1 MRVYAVLGLSVLALT
16 ACSKKDDKV
25 AAATGDAA
33 PAAGNAPVPGPM
45 AAPKRKPGLWSQTVS
60 SDGSSQTM
68 KLCLDAATEA
78 KLSVWGGQA
87 TADMCAKNTFVRTPT
102 GFTFDSVCDMGAAG
116 NITTKGVGTGNFD
129 TRYEIK
135 ATSVT
140 TGSSMAQ
147 ANGTHEMTI
156 TGTWDGACP
165 AGMKPGDM
173 SLPGGVTMNINDI
186 AAMKK

>member
-1 MRVYAVLGLSVLALT
+1 MRVYAVLGLSLLALT

-25 AAATGDAA
+25 AAATGDAG
-33 PAAGNAPVPGPM
+33 PAAGAAPVSGPM
-45 AAPKRKPGLWSQTVS
+45 AAPKRKPGLWSQTVAS
-60 SDGSSQTM
+60 EGNSQTI

-78 KLSVWGGQA
+78 KLSVWGAQA
-87 TADMCAKNTFVRTPT
+87 GSEACAQNTFMRTAT
-102 GFTFDSVCDMGAAG
+102 GFSFDSVCDMGPAG
-116 NITTKGVGTGNFD
+116 KITTKGVGSGDFD

-140 TGSSMAQ
+140 TGASMGQ
-147 ANGTHEMTI
+147 ANGTREMTI

-186 AAMKK
+186 PAMKK

>member
-16 ACSKKDDKV
+16 ACSKKNDKV
-25 AAATGDAA
+25 AAAPGDAA
-33 PAAGNAPVPGPM
+33 PAASDAPVPGPM

-116 NITTKGVGTGNFD
+116 KITTKGVGTGNFD

-147 ANGTHEMTI
+147 ANGPHEMTI

>member
-1 MRVYAVLGLSVLALT
+1 MRVYAVLGLSLLALT

-33 PAAGNAPVPGPM
+33 PAAGNVAAPGPM

-60 SDGSSQTM
+60 SDGSSQTI
-68 KLCLDAATEA
+68 KLCIDTATEA
-78 KLSVWGGQA
+78 KLSVWGAQA
-87 TADMCAKNTFVRTPT
+87 GSEACSQNTFMRTPN
-102 GFTFDSVCDMGAAG
+102 GFSFDSACDMGPAG
-116 NITTKGVGTGNFD
+116 KITTKGVGTGNFD

-140 TGSSMAQ
+140 TGSGMAQ

-156 TGTWDGACP
+156 TGTWDGPCP

-173 SLPGGVTMNINDI
+173 NLPGGVTMNINDI
-186 AAMKK
+186 PAMKK